1 MEAIND
7 SGYVI
12 DEKTFNELYNAH
24 WRDLLRYTY
33 HFCGDLAVAEE
44 LVQDV
49 FLSVWQ
55 RRETIGSVDMRF
67 DRYLRRA
74 IRYKI
79 IDTQRAKTNEK
90 KYECEQQLNPDTTI
104 SNQTEE
110 AILFD
115 DLNEQIDRLLDQLP
129 VKCHQVYK
137 LNRKQGMDK
146 KEIADA
152 LSLSEKTVDHYL
164 YNALMYLRLHLS
176 K

>member
-1 MEAIND
+1 MESVND
-7 SGYVI
+7 ISYII
-12 DEKTFNELYNAH
+12 DEKTFSGLYDAH
-24 WRDLLRYTY
+24 WRDLLRYAY
-33 HFCGDLAVAEE
+33 HFCGDLAIAEE

-55 RRETIGSVDMRF
+55 RRGTISSVDIGF
-67 DRYLRRA
+67 DRYLRQA

-79 IDTQRAKTNEK
+79 IDTQRKKTNAK
-90 KYECEQQLNPDTTI
+90 KYGYEQHSNPDSTI

-110 AILFD
+110 TILFN

-129 VKCHQVYK
+129 AKCHQVYK

-146 KEIADA
+146 KEIAAA

-164 YNALMYLRLHLS
+164 YNALTYLRLHLP

>member
-1 MEAIND
+1 MESVND

-12 DEKTFNELYNAH
+12 DEKTFNVLYDAH
-24 WRDLLRYTY
+24 WRDLLRYAY
-33 HFCGDLAVAEE
+33 HFCGDLTIAEE

-55 RRETIGSVDMRF
+55 RRKTIGRVDNQF
-67 DRYLRRA
+67 DRYLRQA

-79 IDTQRAKTNEK
+79 IDTQRTKANEK
-90 KYECEQQLNPDTTI
+90 KYECEQYVNPATTI

-110 AILFD
+110 TILFD

-129 VKCHQVYK
+129 AKCHEVYK
-137 LNRKQGMDK
+137 LNRKHGMDK